1 MGYVMKAI
9 LILCSIL
16 SISSLPADKVHKLKK
31 RVEWHESKMDE
42 LYVDLQMLR
51 ERIDALEEKID
62 GTHEYNASSTAEQAE
77 RLATTTDCDQP

>member
-1 MGYVMKAI
+1 MGHVMKTL

-62 GTHEYNASSTAEQAE
+62 GTHEYNASSTEEQAKE
-77 RLATTTDCDQP
+77 LARATDNDKS